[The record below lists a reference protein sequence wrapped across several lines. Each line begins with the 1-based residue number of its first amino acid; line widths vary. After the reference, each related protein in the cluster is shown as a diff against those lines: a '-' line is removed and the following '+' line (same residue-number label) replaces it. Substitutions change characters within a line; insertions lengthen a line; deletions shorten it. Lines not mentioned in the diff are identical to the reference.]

1 MPLAG
6 WVALAGLLALS
17 GLFAA
22 LWWRS
27 RRQASRLRHRLEVA
41 ALDLQRL
48 QRSFAHFAP
57 DALVERIIARGLHG
71 GGEYKEI
78 TVLFADLVGFTPLAE
93 RLEPGALLEVLNG
106 YYERMSRAISDHQ
119 GYVSTLLGDGIL
131 ALFGALEPNPW
142 HANDAVHAA
151 LAMRAELDDYNAEL
165 ARRGLPTLALG
176 IGLHRGSGVVGL
188 VGSSEKQEFTL
199 VGRTI
204 NVAARVSDLTRDHD
218 GADILVT
225 GDLRDVLAPQFVV
238 HALPPARLRGIRE
251 PVPLFAVE
259 GYHLDRASEAGP

>member
-6 WVALAGLLALS
+6 WVGLAGLAAA
-17 GLFAA
+17 GAFAA

-27 RRQASRLRHRLEVA
+27 RRQTARLRHRLENA
-41 ALDLQRL
+41 ARDLQRL

-57 DALVERIIARGLHG
+57 DALVERIIARGLDG
-71 GGEYKEI
+71 GGEHKDV

-93 RLEPGALLEVLNG
+93 RIPPDELLGVLNG
-106 YYERMSRAISDHQ
+106 YYERMSLAISDHQ
-119 GYVSTLLGDGIL
+119 GYVSTFLGDGIL

-142 HANDAVHAA
+142 HPNDAVHAA
-151 LAMRAELDDYNAEL
+151 LAMREALSGYNEEL

-176 IGLHRGSGVVGL
+176 IGLHRGRGVAGL
-188 VGSSEKQEFTL
+188 VGSREKQEFTL

-218 GADILVT
+218 ADILVT
-225 GDLRDVLAPQFVV
+225 GELQAELAPQFVV
-238 HALPPARLRGIRE
+238 HPLPPARLRGIAE
-251 PVPLFAVE
+251 PVSLFSVE
-259 GYHLDRASEAGP
+259 RYRLDRTGEAGR